1 MTKAHIRPVVRSV
14 ARMVSR
20 SAIRQSAGAPA
31 AAWTPASLP
40 AWTTDGD
47 WWARNDLSKILKAAA
62 TPVTAYN
69 DPVCNW
75 LGKIN
80 SIPLEQA
87 TAGNQP
93 KYVAGGVQFMLDV
106 AARYLRTESG
116 NGYGPYSQTVPR
128 TIWAKIS
135 ITATANPS
143 AIMGLTVSGVT
154 AAQTGFGHTNELYVV
169 GREGYATFGAVSG
182 TNKYILTFDGASTG
196 QFFLND
202 LGVQIP
208 GIGTAATTSLFAIG
222 SGDGDHTVLDFG
234 IYPGVLSASEI
245 TQLKTYLDSLT

>member
-1 MTKAHIRPVVRSV
+1 MIDMTSAF
-14 ARMVSR
+14 ALSR
-20 SAIRQSAGAPA
+20 KRG

-69 DPVCNW
+69 DPVYDW
-75 LGKIN
+75 VGKIN
-80 SIPLEQA
+80 SITLRQA

-93 KYVAGGVQFMLDV
+93 KYTAAGIQFMYDVAVRKLLEVAGS
-106 AARYLRTESG
+106 ASH
-116 NGYGPYSQTVPR
+116 SQTVPR

-143 AIMGLTVSGVT
+143 AIMGLTVSGVD
-154 AAQTGFGHTNELYVV
+154 AAQTGFGHTTALYVNARN
-169 GREGYATFGAVSG
+169 GFKTFGAVSG

-196 QFFLND
+196 QVFLND
-202 LGVQIP
+202 LAPQTPGV
-208 GIGTAATTSLFAIG
+208 GTSTGLLYFGLS
-222 SGDGDHTVLDFG
+222 SGNGNHTILDYG

-245 TQLKTYLDSLT
+245 VLLKTYLDALT

>member
-1 MTKAHIRPVVRSV
+1 MISRTPATQLFGPPGYAPSGRPLYRG
-14 ARMVSR
+14 
-20 SAIRQSAGAPA
+20 GAS

-62 TPVTAYN
+62 TPVTAYD
-69 DPVCNW
+69 DPVYSW

-93 KYVAGGVQFMLDV
+93 KYVAGGIQFMLDV
-106 AARYLRTESG
+106 AQRYLRTESAS
-116 NGYGPYSQTVPR
+116 GYGTYSQTVPR
-128 TIWAKIS
+128 TIWAKIA

-143 AIMGLTVSGVT
+143 AIMGLTNAGATS
-154 AAQTGFGHTNELYVV
+154 ARTGFGHTTQLYVV
-169 GREGYATFGAVSG
+169 AREGFETFGAVSG

-208 GIGTAATTSLFAIG
+208 GIGTAATTSPFAIG
-222 SGDGDHTVLDFG
+222 SGDGNHTVLDFG
-234 IYPGVLSASEI
+234 IYPGVMSAGEI
-245 TQLKTYLDSLT
+245 TLLKTYLDSLT